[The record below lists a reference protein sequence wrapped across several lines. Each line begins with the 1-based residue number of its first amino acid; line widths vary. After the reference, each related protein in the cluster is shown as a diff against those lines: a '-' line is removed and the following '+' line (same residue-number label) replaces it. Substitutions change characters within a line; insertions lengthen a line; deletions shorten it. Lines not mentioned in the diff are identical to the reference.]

1 MSRDSE
7 SESDPCSMPPSKTS
21 NRCWKNEHYPRASWR
36 HKLLLLKISSRNF
49 VSKRDWELEPASKW
63 KWDIELTSLLFD
75 GEKEEKWILPGKQNS
90 ILRKPDQITDTSI
103 SALTFAMLLVRKT
116 SESIPKKVEK
126 VSKAPSV
133 TSSANLH
140 TICLL
145 MLGCVFI
152 NKRNSYGNSKTR

>member
-1 MSRDSE
+1 MSRE
-7 SESDPCSMPPSKTS
+7 SPLLNASIPSIKQ
-21 NRCWKNEHYPRASWR
+21 
-36 HKLLLLKISSRNF
+36 LLTKWALK
-49 VSKRDWELEPASKW
+49 
-63 KWDIELTSLLFD
+63 SLLETQTFTSKD
-75 GEKEEKWILPGKQNS
+75 FLEEFRFKARLRVGASVKVKVGHWINQFTFREKEEKWILPRKQNS

-140 TICLL
+140 TICLQ
-145 MLGCVFI
+145 MLSCVYI
-152 NKRNSYGNSKTR
+152 SMNNIYGKRMSHWQTWPF

>member
-7 SESDPCSMPPSKTS
+7 SESEPLL
-21 NRCWKNEHYPRASWR
+21 NASIQNI
-36 HKLLLLKISSRNF
+36 KLLLKKWAL
-49 VSKRDWELEPASKW
+49 SK
-63 KWDIELTSLLFD
+63 SLLETQTFTSKD
-75 GEKEEKWILPGKQNS
+75 FLEEFRFKARLRVGASVKVKVGHWINQFTFREKEEKWILPGKQNS

-103 SALTFAMLLVRKT
+103 LALTFAMLLVRKT

-152 NKRNSYGNSKTR
+152 NKKIFMEILKLDN